1 MNRETLEKIA
11 LYEISAEN
19 YYDLADNLDTLT
31 DDELLDLIAC
41 KGNYKKELKLAERVK
56 G

>member
-1 MNRETLEKIA
+1 MTREDLEQIA
-11 LYEISAEN
+11 LFTVSSEL

-41 KGNYKKELKLAERVK
+41 KGNYKKELKLAEKVK